1 MTFILWYEKLLD
13 ITKSKN
19 LRKRI
24 RPFTGQIFYF
34 FFAFAFA
41 FAFGFAL
48 AFAINIDALYPY

>member
-1 MTFILWYEKLLD
+1 LKDTA
-13 ITKSKN
+13 KSQN

-48 AFAINIDALYPY
+48 AFAINIDAHYPY